1 MDHVV
6 FLFVYKYL
14 TTFIDQ
20 DRILSGKSM
29 RLQEETIQTPNMK
42 ETSCPSIVFYQK
54 CGCTSQI

>member
-6 FLFVYKYL
+6 FLLVYKYL

-42 ETSCPSIVFYQK
+42 ETSCPSIAFYQK